1 MTDQARLVATIASA
15 LLSRY
20 SFDLGAFSSDQLV
33 DYWLR
38 RYPAEWV
45 RAAVIEALYQG
56 RYKAISVGQ
65 ILAMWARRNQPLYH
79 FNGDF
84 ERMVLG
90 QQAMM
95 PLLSQRNQ
103 ATPVSQSQLVVGAAT
118 QEIQESEEKPAAA
131 LPTPP
136 DFAAI
141 HHAPAVNRDR
151 PFSADLESSPPG
163 SPEIWAR
170 NDAAKHP
177 IHRFVPEPEGSIFY
191 VKLRAVAH
199 DEAFP
204 EPPAA
209 LSSEY
214 ALTSESS
221 LQP

>member
-1 MTDQARLVATIASA
+1 MTDQARLAATIASD

-38 RYPAEWV
+38 RYPADWV
-45 RAAVIEALYQG
+45 RAAVVEALYQG

-65 ILAMWARRNQPLYH
+65 ILAMWARRNQPFYH

-90 QQAMM
+90 QQVMI
-95 PLLSQRNQ
+95 PLLSQRTQ
-103 ATPVSQSQLVVGAAT
+103 VTPVSQSHLAGSTVAQAS
-118 QEIQESEEKPAAA
+118 QESEGEPIAEPVA
-131 LPTPP
+131 PH
-136 DFAAI
+136 DFAVI
-141 HHAPAVNRDR
+141 RNAPAVSRDR
-151 PFSADLESSPPG
+151 PLSSDLDSSPPG

-170 NDAAKHP
+170 NDVAKHP
-177 IHRFVPEPEGSIFY
+177 IHRFVPEPEGSVFY

-204 EPPAA
+204 EPPAELA
-209 LSSEY
+209 SEY
-214 ALTSESS
+214 ALTSEGF
-221 LQP
+221 LQT

>member
-1 MTDQARLVATIASA
+1 MTDQARITATIASD

-38 RYPAEWV
+38 RYPPEWV
-45 RAAVIEALYQG
+45 RSAVVEALYQG

-90 QQAMM
+90 QQGIT
-95 PLLSQRNQ
+95 PLLSQKSH
-103 ATPVSQSQLVVGAAT
+103 ATPVSQYQLVDSAAV
-118 QEIQESEEKPAAA
+118 QESHESEEESGAESLA
-131 LPTPP
+131 PP
-136 DFAAI
+136 DFRVI
-141 HHAPAVNRDR
+141 HHDPAANRDR
-151 PFSADLESSPPG
+151 TLSADLEPSPPG
-163 SPEIWAR
+163 SPEIWVR

-177 IHRFVPEPEGSIFY
+177 IHRFVPEPEGSVFY

-204 EPPAA
+204 EPPAEP
-209 LSSEY
+209 SSEY
-214 ALTSESS
+214 ALTSESPS
-221 LQP
+221 QS